1 MARLIAKS
9 AASGLLPIEIGTVTL
24 TEETPAAI
32 TALMPFAGKL
42 RALSAALKAA
52 HGVPFPGPNRSSA
65 KGGTRVC
72 WSGLDE
78 AFLIGDPAQADLAD
92 HAAVVDQTDAWAV
105 LHLEGKDAAEVLAR
119 LTPINLGREHFK
131 RGHAARSLIGHMTA
145 LIIRTGAQGFT
156 ILIFR
161 SMAATAIHE
170 LDVAMRGVAARAA
183 LQSSP

>member
-9 AASGLLPIEIGTVTL
+9 AAAGLLPIEIGTVTL

-32 TALMPFAGKL
+32 TALMPFAGQL
-42 RALSAALKAA
+42 RALSAAFKAA